1 MSDFYG
7 EKVIKLL
14 RGDSFFFLGKRI
26 LKCRSAPG
34 CSVPVTIRKSL
45 SVTKAVQAHS
55 RDRSFGVQLSFALVV
70 EFCGRQVLEGKKSL
84 LLIMF
89 LNGLYKFLVEGC

>member
-1 MSDFYG
+1 MQECPRLFSPCYNQKITVCDKG
-7 EKVIKLL
+7 
-14 RGDSFFFLGKRI
+14 S
-26 LKCRSAPG
+26 
-34 CSVPVTIRKSL
+34 
-45 SVTKAVQAHS
+45 AVQAHS